1 MFIFGKFSESK
12 NRWMQ
17 RALARYSGEFSLLG
31 DYTLH
36 GAIHIFNCGHIIN
49 STEKFLKKMREREER
64 KKSMR
69 NKRFKV
75 FINWMDLYGA
85 GKKNGKPITS
95 FFFVQAAIF
104 LVTVFYYIN
113 ISHKRVCN
121 FSIYLIQFV
130 RDQIPSGWWAPAT

>member
-1 MFIFGKFSESK
+1 MNAACVGKVFRRIFTI
-12 NRWMQ
+12 R
-17 RALARYSGEFSLLG
+17 RLHATRRYTHVQLRPHNQLNWEIL
-31 DYTLH
+31 
-36 GAIHIFNCGHIIN
+36 
-49 STEKFLKKMREREER
+49 EKDEREREER